1 MDLYPFTGRQ
11 HQLRK
16 HLKLIGH
23 PIWGDMRY
31 AQYSVEEKAAIKANA
46 FHLHNKMCLWALEI
60 TFPHPSENRMINAR
74 INEPAWYEY
83 LRKSASTREEME

>member
-23 PIWGDMRY
+23 PMRY

-83 LRKSASTREEME
+83 LRKSAISREEME